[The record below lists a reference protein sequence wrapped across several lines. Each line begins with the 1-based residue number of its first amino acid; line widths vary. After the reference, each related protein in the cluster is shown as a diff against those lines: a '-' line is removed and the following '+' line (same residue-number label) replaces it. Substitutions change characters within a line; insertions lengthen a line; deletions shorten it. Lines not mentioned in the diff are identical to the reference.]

1 MLPRFSTKTT
11 VHGRDPRGVVKVV
24 LSVLAGLNLIAG
36 YFYFFPPGG
45 SASELDAAL
54 AQTRAQIQ
62 RGRASLEL
70 TKTNVRKVQSARLE
84 QEQFVTG
91 YFLDRRTASSTI
103 LSEIGKLAKNAG
115 LTPREHSFAIDPV
128 EGSDEFSMMT
138 ITGNYEGNYADLVEF
153 VNAVDRSPRF
163 LIIDSITAQPQQSGG
178 LQARFKMNAFL
189 RESGGPPI
197 PATPPSDVTAQNEP
211 TAEVET
217 LPLRP
222 VSSPSSTPAPTPDAP
237 KASPFPQG
245 GAVTLG
251 GVASSPPAP
260 ASRAVPGRA
269 PRPLPGSAVSG
280 RATVPPAGS
289 TRPERAPEGAPSTT
303 PRPSPKGAAK

>member
-11 VHGRDPRGVVKVV
+11 THGRDPRGVVKAV
-24 LSVLAGLNLIAG
+24 LGVLAGLNLIAA
-36 YFYFFPPGG
+36 YLYFFPPGG

-62 RGRASLEL
+62 RGRASLDI
-70 TKTNVRKVQSARLE
+70 TKTNVKKVQSARLE

-103 LSEIGKLAKNAG
+103 LSEIGKLAKTAG

-128 EGSDEFSMMT
+128 EGSGEFSMMT

-197 PATPPSDVTAQNEP
+197 PATPPDDA
-211 TAEVET
+211 TAESTEPAVET
-217 LPLRP
+217 ESTPLR
-222 VSSPSSTPAPTPDAP
+222 
-237 KASPFPQG
+237 
-245 GAVTLG
+245 
-251 GVASSPPAP
+251 
-260 ASRAVPGRA
+260 
-269 PRPLPGSAVSG
+269 
-280 RATVPPAGS
+280 
-289 TRPERAPEGAPSTT
+289 
-303 PRPSPKGAAK
+303 

>member
-24 LSVLAGLNLIAG
+24 LGVLAGLNLIAG

-45 SASELDAAL
+45 SARELDVAL

-115 LTPREHSFAIDPV
+115 LTPREHSFNIDPI
-128 EGSDEFSMMT
+128 EGSGEFSMMT

-163 LIIDSITAQPQQSGG
+163 LIIDSLTAQPQQSGG

-197 PATPPSDVTAQNEP
+197 PATPPGDVTAQNEP
-211 TAEVET
+211 TAGSAAGEVET

-222 VSSPSSTPAPTPDAP
+222 VTTESAEPAP

-245 GAVTLG
+245 GSVSVS
-251 GVASSPPAP
+251 GVASEPPPSP
-260 ASRAVPGRA
+260 SRAVPGRA
-269 PRPLPGSAVSG
+269 PRPLPGSAVPG
-280 RATVPPAGS
+280 RAPDSSAVPGRAPSGPPAPDS
-289 TRPERAPEGAPSTT
+289 
-303 PRPSPKGAAK
+303 RPSPKGAAK